1 MKTNFEERRQN
12 RLEAYKRLAQKNEQK
27 SADSYQFA
35 KKIGSFIPMGQPIL
49 VGHHSESRHRRDL
62 AKIDNAMR
70 ASIEADEKAAYYEGK
85 AKHIEADRA
94 IYSDDPNGLEKLRE
108 KLARLLANQ
117 ETMKAVNK
125 IVKSKAHEAEK
136 VELIVRDGLLTEQQ
150 AIEILKPDF
159 CGRVGFPSYALS
171 NNNGVIAN
179 TRKRIEQL
187 EKLESKQTSEQE
199 INGVRIVENIEAN
212 RLQMFFDG
220 KPSDEVRTKLKRSG
234 FRWSPSEGAWQR
246 HISNHAMYEARNIA
260 NGLQG

>member
-12 RLEAYKRLAQKNEQK
+12 RLEAYKRLAGKNKQE
-27 SADSYQFA
+27 SESSYQFA
-35 KKIGSFIPMGQPIL
+35 KKVGSFIPMGQPIL
-49 VGHHSESRHRRDL
+49 VGHHSEGRHRRDL

-70 ASIEADEKAAYYEGK
+70 KSIEADEKAAYYEGR

-125 IVKSKAHEAEK
+125 IVKSKAPEAEK
-136 VELIVRDGLLTEQQ
+136 VELIVRDGLLTEKQ

-159 CGRVGFPSYALS
+159 CGRIGFPAYALS

-187 EKLESKQTSEQE
+187 ERLESKQTTETE

-212 RLQMFFDG
+212 RLQLFFDG
-220 KPSDEVRTKLKRSG
+220 KPSDEIRTKLKRGG

-246 HISNHAMYEARNIA
+246 HISNYAMYEAKNIV
-260 NGLQG
+260 NSIQ